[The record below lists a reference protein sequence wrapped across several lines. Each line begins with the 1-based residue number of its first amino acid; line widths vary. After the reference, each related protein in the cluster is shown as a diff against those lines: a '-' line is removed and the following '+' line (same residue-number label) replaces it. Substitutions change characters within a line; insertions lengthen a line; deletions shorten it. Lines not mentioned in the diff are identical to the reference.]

1 MRDFSIIH
9 NISNENWRTRIA
21 ILIGET
27 RMTSLPKKMWF
38 GPLIGGAVAIACS
51 SGLTND
57 MQYTLAVTIWVALWW
72 VFEVVPIPITS
83 LIPFVLFPMGGIL
96 SNKIIAQA
104 YGHWLIIL
112 LMGGFMLS
120 TMIERSDL
128 HRRFAVSIIRT
139 IGVDSPRRLLL
150 GVMVAT
156 SIMSAW
162 ISNTATTLIVLPI
175 VLALGRMAED
185 RETLSTLLLG
195 LAYSASI
202 GGMAT
207 PIGTPPNIVLLGVL
221 EETTGETIPFLSWML
236 FAVPIAI
243 SLLLLTWVMLGRRL
257 KSSLQSIDLPQLKP
271 MNTHQSRVLA
281 IFGLV
286 VMMWVFR
293 SQPFGG
299 WTGLFP
305 SMQIGD
311 DTVALLGVVLA
322 FVVPSGTNGERV
334 LTWDAAKE
342 IPWGLLLL
350 FGGGIAIAKA
360 FQQSGLSQVI
370 GEGLVGLQELP
381 FLLMIVGLCLAV
393 TFLTEVT
400 SNTATTTLLMPILV
414 SAAIASQMDPKLWM
428 VPAAL
433 SASCAFMLPVATAP
447 NAIVFGSGVVSTQDM
462 SRTGIQINLIGVV
475 VISLGTVW
483 LL

>member
-1 MRDFSIIH
+1 
-9 NISNENWRTRIA
+9 
-21 ILIGET
+21 
-27 RMTSLPKKMWF
+27 MTYLPKKMWF
-38 GPLIGGAVAIACS
+38 GPVCGGVIALACS
-51 SGLTND
+51 NGLTVD

-72 VFEVVPIPITS
+72 VFEVVPIPIAS

-96 SNKIIAQA
+96 SNKIIAQS

-120 TMIERSDL
+120 TMIEKSGL
-128 HRRFAVSIIRT
+128 HRRFAVSIIRL
-139 IGVDSPRRLLL
+139 IGVDSPSRLLL
-150 GVMVAT
+150 GIMAAT
-156 SIMSAW
+156 AIMSAW

-175 VLALGRMAED
+175 VMALGTMTNEKSN
-185 RETLSTLLLG
+185 LPILLLG
-195 LAYSASI
+195 LAYAASI

-221 EETTGETIPFLSWML
+221 EETTGETIPFLSWMR
-236 FAVPIAI
+236 FAVPISI
-243 SLLLLTWVMLGRRL
+243 TLLIVTWLVLRRRL
-257 KSSLQSIDLPQLKP
+257 KPTVESIHLPDLPV
-271 MNTHQSRVLA
+271 MNTHQRRVMA

-286 VMMWVFR
+286 VLLWVFR

-299 WTGLFP
+299 WTSWFP
-305 SMQIGD
+305 NMKIGD
-311 DTVALLGVVLA
+311 DTIALLGVVLA
-322 FVVPSGTNGERV
+322 FVIPSGMNNERV
-334 LTWDAAKE
+334 LTWEAAKQ

-360 FQQSGLSQVI
+360 FQVSGLSQIVGDQLI
-370 GEGLVGLQELP
+370 GLQSLP
-381 FLLMIVGLCLAV
+381 IMLMIAGICLVV

-414 SAAIASQMDPKLWM
+414 SAALASQMDPKLWM

-447 NAIVFGSGVVSTQDM
+447 NAIVFGSGEVSTGEM
-462 SRTGIQINLIGVV
+462 SMMGVKINLIGVI
-475 VISLGTVW
+475 VISLGTM
-483 LL
+483 LLL

>member
-1 MRDFSIIH
+1 MK
-9 NISNENWRTRIA
+9 T
-21 ILIGET
+21 
-27 RMTSLPKKMWF
+27 LPKRLWF
-38 GPLIGGAVAIACS
+38 APIFGMVMALLCS
-51 SGLTND
+51 NGLTID
-57 MQYTLAVTIWVALWW
+57 MQYTVAVTTWVALWW
-72 VFEVVPIPITS
+72 IFEVVPIPIAS

-96 SNKIIAQA
+96 SNKVIAQA

-128 HRRFAVSIIRT
+128 HRRFAVSIIRI
-139 IGVDSPRRLLL
+139 IGVNSPKRLLL
-150 GVMVAT
+150 GVMLAT
-156 SIMSAW
+156 AIMSAW

-175 VLALGRMAED
+175 VLALGKMTED
-185 RETLSTLLLG
+185 TDMLSILLLG

-202 GGMAT
+202 GGMST

-221 EETTGETIPFLSWML
+221 EETTGETIPFLSWMR
-236 FAVPIAI
+236 FAVPIAL
-243 SLLLLTWVMLGRRL
+243 SLLILTWLMLGRRL
-257 KSSLQSIDLPQLKP
+257 KSNLQSIVLPELEA
-271 MNTHQSRVLA
+271 MNTHQRRVLG

-299 WTGLFP
+299 WTGVFP
-305 SMQIGD
+305 TMKIGD
-311 DTVALLGVVLA
+311 DTIALLGVVLA
-322 FVVPSGTNGERV
+322 FVVPSGTTDERV
-334 LTWDAAKE
+334 LTWDAAKD

-370 GEGLVGLQELP
+370 GEQLVGLQQFP
-381 FLLMIVGLCLAV
+381 FLFMIAGLCLTV

-414 SAAIASQMDPKLWM
+414 SAALAAQMDPKLWM

-447 NAIVFGSGVVSTQDM
+447 NAIVFGSGAVSTQEM
-462 SRTGIQINLIGVV
+462 SKMGIQINLIGVV
-475 VISLGTVW
+475 VISLGTLW